1 MANNRARYEEAVKRG
16 VAHVANKQ
24 WKEAF
29 GMYRIAVSEF
39 PNEPSAYAGLGE
51 ACIGLKQLDK
61 ALECYKLAARY
72 SRGDIAYLK
81 KVADIQ
87 ERMGQLS
94 EAGRTYMAMGEIL
107 FRQQLLEDAVGNW
120 ERAIRLESGLLDAH
134 RRLAMV
140 YQRQNKTREAVRAYL
155 SIARILQMQGER
167 DKALTMCRAA
177 LRLDPENND
186 VLKAVELIRHEERY
200 LKEEEEEKPKEE
212 PKAAVEEK
220 ETDELTAAVR
230 QIAKAFESDRKQTT
244 QLKPTTGANPVDAA
258 RRLAHEQLAEE
269 IFRDEEEDDD
279 LAIGDSVLSKLERD
293 ALIGQGMD
301 FEQRG
306 QMDQAIQC
314 YEKAIAGG
322 VKMPAAHFALGLL
335 YVNRKQADKARPMLT
350 TAGQDAAYQ
359 AAAQAALANLS

>member
-16 VAHVANKQ
+16 KAFAAEKH
-24 WKEAF
+24 WKEAL

-39 PNEPSAYAGLGE
+39 PNEPAPYAGLGE
-51 ACIGLKQLDK
+51 ACMGLKQLDK

-72 SRGDIAYLK
+72 SRGDISYLK

-94 EAGRTYMAMGEIL
+94 EAGRTYLAVGEL
-107 FRQQLLEDAVGNW
+107 EFRHNQLEEALGNW

-167 DKALTMCRAA
+167 EKAVTMCRAA
-177 LRLDPENND
+177 LRLDPDNQD
-186 VLKAVELIRHEERY
+186 VLKAFELIRNEARY
-200 LKEEEEEKPKEE
+200 LKEEEEEKKQAEPPKQ
-212 PKAAVEEK
+212 PEK
-220 ETDELTAAVR
+220 EADELTVAVR
-230 QIAKAFESDRKQTT
+230 QIARAFESERKPVAPS
-244 QLKPTTGANPVDAA
+244 KPSDVNPIEVA
-258 RRLAHEQLAEE
+258 RRRAQEQLAEE
-269 IFRDEEEDDD
+269 IFRDEDDEDMAAEEM
-279 LAIGDSVLSKLERD
+279 GLSKLERD
-293 ALIGQGMD
+293 ALIGQAMD

-306 QMDQAIQC
+306 QADEAIRC

-322 VKMPAAHFALGLL
+322 LKMPAAFFALGML
-335 YVNRKQADKARPMLT
+335 YVNKKRSDKARHYLEV
-350 TAGQDAAYQ
+350 AGREGGYQVACRAAI
-359 AAAQAALANLS
+359 AGLS